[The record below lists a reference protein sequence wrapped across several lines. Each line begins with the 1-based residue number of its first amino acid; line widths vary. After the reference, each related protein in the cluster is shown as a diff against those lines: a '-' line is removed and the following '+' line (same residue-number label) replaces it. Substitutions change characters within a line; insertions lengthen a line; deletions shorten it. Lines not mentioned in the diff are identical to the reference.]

1 MSMRIVKLFFLR
13 FVSFVSYFS
22 TIDEVKAKIQL
33 LEALNDIAIG
43 IKALKKEIKEEENDE
58 SLEISN
64 PLDIQYEKLDIKL
77 EPLEHKGKDFT
88 LIEKYIKSTH
98 GKTHHLKFDVEEIF
112 ICQKDSLGKQI
123 VLWNISCS
131 NIEFWTL
138 LFFLCLFY

>member
-1 MSMRIVKLFFLR
+1 M
-13 FVSFVSYFS
+13 
-22 TIDEVKAKIQL
+22 

-77 EPLEHKGKDFT
+77 EPLDHSGEDFT

-112 ICQKDSLGKQI
+112 VCQKDSLGKQI
-123 VLWNISCS
+123 VLWNISCTMECR
-131 NIEFWTL
+131 IIILVFL
-138 LFFLCLFY
+138 LIFG